1 MNYLIFLAVV
11 GSLTAG
17 VPKTLTLNAVGDLM
31 VHVEQ
36 VSSAKTSDGYD
47 FNRSFEFIKDY
58 LKADLTVGN
67 LETVFGGAQSGYTGY
82 PAFNTP
88 DAFAAALK
96 NAGFNLLT
104 TANNHS
110 NDRGE
115 TGVLR
120 TLDVLKEAGLESFG
134 TYRTQESRDTIFIK
148 NINGFKIAFL
158 SYTYDTN
165 GIPTPAGK
173 DYLINRISGELIIAD
188 LKKAKS
194 LKPDLIIVMPH
205 TGVEYATAPSDYY
218 KKLLRTMVQYG
229 ADIVLA
235 SHPHVLQPTEFVEVT
250 ERDGTKRTAFIAYSL
265 GNFISSQ
272 RTRPR
277 DAGIILHFTFEKS
290 GGKTTI
296 KEVAFTPTWVKYLNK
311 AGNYDITVLPVAE
324 ALNASNEGEAPE
336 LRARDAERLAEV
348 LGETTRK
355 ILKTPS
361 GEIKNKYVLEQNIYN
376 TAKMYYVKKP

>member
-1 MNYLIFLAVV
+1 MNYLIFLASVL
-11 GSLTAG
+11 SLTAA

-36 VSSAKTSDGYD
+36 VSSSKTADGYN
-47 FNRSFEFIKDY
+47 FEHSFEFIKDY

-67 LETVFGGAQSGYTGY
+67 LETVFGGEQSGYTGY
-82 PAFNTP
+82 PTFNTP
-88 DAFAAALK
+88 DAFASAIK

-115 TGVLR
+115 KGVIR
-120 TLDVLKEAGLESFG
+120 TLDVLKIVGIESFG
-134 TYRTQESRDTIFIK
+134 TYRTQESRDTVFIK

-165 GIPTPAGK
+165 GIPTPEGK
-173 DYLINRISGELIIAD
+173 DYLINRISGELIISD

-194 LKPDLIIVMPH
+194 LAPDLIIVMPH
-205 TGVEYATAPSDYY
+205 AGIEYATAPDDYR

-235 SHPHVLQPTEFVEVT
+235 SHPHVIQPAEFVDVT
-250 ERDGTKRTAFIAYSL
+250 ERDGTKRTAFIAYST

-272 RTRPR
+272 RTTPR
-277 DAGIILHFTFEKS
+277 DAGIIFHFTFEKID
-290 GGKTTI
+290 GETYI

-311 AGNYDITVLPVAE
+311 AGSYDITVLPVAE
-324 ALNASNEGEAPE
+324 TLEAVNEGEVID
-336 LRARDAERLAEV
+336 LRARDVTRLWEV
-348 LGETTRK
+348 LEETTRK
-355 ILKTPS
+355 ILKAPTA
-361 GEIKNKYVLEQNIYN
+361 EIKNKYVMEQNVYN
-376 TAKMYYVKKP
+376 TVKMYYEKKQ